1 MNQNL
6 PNKWIRK
13 AIFQAINNIV
23 VDGKVVRCY
32 DTNVSGVDVPNNY
45 VILSTQS
52 NIVEKANK
60 CEYFWNSEILLD
72 IVNIYQSAGNMGD
85 RLLTDNITD
94 EVRKLTDVLVLDSA
108 SNLSVISQ
116 IQSFPNGLNSTN
128 DNQIIFRNFIR
139 ISLRIK

>member
-1 MNQNL
+1 MNKNL

-23 VDGKVVRCY
+23 VDGKGVRCY
-32 DTNVSGVDVPNNY
+32 DSNVSGVDVPNNY

-52 NIVEKANK
+52 NIVEKSNK

>member
-1 MNQNL
+1 MNKNL

-13 AIFQAINNIV
+13 SIFQAINNIV

>member
-1 MNQNL
+1 MNKNL

>member
-1 MNQNL
+1 MNKNL

-72 IVNIYQSAGNMGD
+72 IVNIYQSAGNTGD

-108 SNLSVISQ
+108 SDLSVISQ

>member
-1 MNQNL
+1 MNKNL

-52 NIVEKANK
+52 NIVEKSNK

-72 IVNIYQSAGNMGD
+72 IVNIYESAGNMGD

-94 EVRKLTDVLVLDSA
+94 EVRKLTDALVLDSA
-108 SNLSVISQ
+108 SNLSIISQ

>member
-1 MNQNL
+1 MNKNL

-108 SNLSVISQ
+108 SDLSVISQ

>member
-1 MNQNL
+1 MNKNL

-72 IVNIYQSAGNMGD
+72 IVNIYESAGNMGD

-94 EVRKLTDVLVLDSA
+94 EVRKLTDALVLDSA
-108 SNLSVISQ
+108 SNLSIISQ

>member
-1 MNQNL
+1 MKKNL

-13 AIFQAINNIV
+13 AVFQAINNIV

-94 EVRKLTDVLVLDSA
+94 EVRNLTDTLVLDPA
-108 SNLSVISQ
+108 SDLSVISQ

-128 DNQIIFRNFIR
+128 DNEIIFRNFIR

>member
-1 MNQNL
+1 MNKNL

-45 VILSTQS
+45 MILSTQS